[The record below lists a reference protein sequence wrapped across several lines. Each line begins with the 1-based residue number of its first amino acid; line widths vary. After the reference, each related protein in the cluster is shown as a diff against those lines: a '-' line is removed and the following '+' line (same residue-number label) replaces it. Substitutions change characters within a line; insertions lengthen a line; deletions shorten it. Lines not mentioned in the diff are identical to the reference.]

1 MALISIYQLPRDD
14 QLTAM
19 LQGLVAIDLESG
31 ARLCKSHGRTSK
43 APKYILVLPNKS
55 IEERGG
61 LFAHYEWDYPHGRK
75 FVRSWGTSTAIEL
88 ANVKLAKMLKE
99 QKKLAKVLKEKQI

>member
-1 MALISIYQLPRDD
+1 MLIPISQLSQDD

-19 LQGLVAIDLESG
+19 LRGLVAIDTESG
-31 ARLCKSHGRTSK
+31 AMLFASHGRSSK
-43 APKYILVLPNKS
+43 APKYVLVLPNKS

-61 LFAHYEWDYPHGRK
+61 LFARYDWDYPKGRK
-75 FVRSWGTSTAIEL
+75 FVRSWGTDTAIEL

-99 QKKLAKVLKEKQI
+99 RQA